1 MESILRSDRPA
12 ALRTPEIEEPLNR
25 FFIHRLSS
33 LSVPVF
39 VRAGVSPN
47 TVSVIGLALA
57 CTAAVAYYID
67 GSVTLALTGFALMI
81 GWHVMDG
88 ADGQLAR
95 TIGVVSDSGEII
107 DGVCDYLAYISVYVA
122 LALSQVPTMGW
133 VAFAPFAVAGAC
145 HAAQASAY
153 EYQRRA
159 YDYWVHG
166 KSWTRMASLAN
177 AGPDTKSAGILQSF
191 SSGYDKLQGHVS
203 ATNNAL
209 EMRLMALSC
218 AGDGLNEHAIAA
230 YKEINIP
237 AIKRWSVLSANYR
250 TIAIFV
256 AVLIGNPLYYCLYEI
271 FALSGALALLASMQS
286 RVNKKLLAKLNDLT
300 SE

>member
-1 MESILRSDRPA
+1 METILHSDTPSV
-12 ALRTPEIEEPLNR
+12 LRTPEIEEPLNR

-33 LSVPVF
+33 LSVQVF
-39 VRAGVSPN
+39 VRAGISPN
-47 TVSVIGLALA
+47 MVSVIGLALA
-57 CTAAVAYYID
+57 CIAAVAYYIG

-95 TIGVVSDSGEII
+95 TIGVASDSGEII
-107 DGVCDYLAYISVYVA
+107 DGVCDYLAYISVYAA
-122 LALSQVPTMGW
+122 LALSLVPTLGW

-166 KSWTRMASLAN
+166 KSWTHMTSVKNAN
-177 AGPDTKSAGILQSF
+177 PDTKSEGLLQSF
-191 SSGYDKLQGHVS
+191 GNGYNKLQGYVS

-209 EMRLMALSC
+209 ETRLMALSS
-218 AGDGLNEHAIAA
+218 AGDGLNERAIAF
-230 YKEINIP
+230 YREINIP

-271 FALSGALALLASMQS
+271 FVLSSALALLASMQS
-286 RVNKKLLAKLNDLT
+286 RANEKLLAKLNNLA